1 MEEPPGLSPRC
12 SVFLV
17 KPDLHIQE
25 VKYMEVSVCVQI
37 PRQILHGSSSNSG
50 ISYEAD
56 YGSNLSR
63 SPNNVAFARTRELR
77 VNNRFVLLSCKI
89 WVFYNLSIIGPGLKD
104 LHESTSPMYSLLI
117 SFGAQRSTFDL
128 VH

>member
-1 MEEPPGLSPRC
+1 MFRFSCQAGSAYSR
-12 SVFLV
+12 SQVYGG
-17 KPDLHIQE
+17 KR
-25 VKYMEVSVCVQI
+25 VCVQI
-37 PRQILHGSSSNSG
+37 PRQTLHGSSSNSG
-50 ISYEAD
+50 IGYEAD

-104 LHESTSPMYSLLI
+104 LHKSTSPMYSLLI